1 MNTTKYLVYALMV
14 ILLIACGEE
23 FLELKPNE
31 ALPTE
36 DAIQSIDNL
45 EAAVT
50 GLYDGLQSSD
60 HYGRYF
66 VLVPDVMS
74 DDVKQNASANRAKE
88 YAEYGAFSDHFIT
101 QNMWARMYSTINR
114 ANTIIN
120 VDLEVGSTVQSQMDQ
135 LVGEAHAA
143 RALVHFDLVRMY
155 GQHYGFTA
163 DNSHPGVP
171 IVTEFDQNAEP
182 SRNSVA
188 QVYEQVIADLAT
200 AESLMGD
207 DFSAGRFSKTAVKA
221 LRARVALY
229 MSDWANAEKFAS
241 EVISSGDVSLT
252 GTDKYVETWLGGD
265 PPESIFE
272 VRFNTVDRPGS
283 DHLGRMYI
291 QAGYGDYLP
300 SEDVVNKIPVGDV
313 RGELF
318 AVDSNLGGIYGF
330 IRVNKWPSETGDDNV
345 PVIRLSEM
353 YLIRAE
359 ARAMTGN
366 ETGAREDVT
375 LIRQRGLPSAPAVEA
390 SGQELLDEI
399 ELEKRL
405 ELMFEGH
412 RLFELMRKQKNIAR
426 EDCTAPDNVCNVAY
440 PNEKFIMP
448 MPQNEI
454 DANPNIAQNPGY

>member
-1 MNTTKYLVYALMV
+1 MNTTKYFIYALMV
-14 ILLIACGEE
+14 IVLIACGEE

-88 YAEYGAFSDHFIT
+88 YAEYGAFADHFIT

-120 VDLEVGSTVQSQMDQ
+120 VDLEVGSTVQDQLDQ
-135 LVGEAHAA
+135 LVGEAYAI
-143 RALVHFDLVRMY
+143 RALTHFDLVRLY

-171 IVTEFDQNAEP
+171 IVTMFDQNAEP
-182 SRNSVA
+182 QRNSVA
-188 QVYEQVIADLAT
+188 QVYEQIIADLAT

-207 DFSAGRFSKTAVKA
+207 SFDAGRFSKTAVKA
-221 LRARVALY
+221 LQARVALY
-229 MSDWANAEKFAS
+229 MSDWATAANKAT
-241 EVISSGDVSLT
+241 EVINSGDVSLT
-252 GTDKYVETWLGGD
+252 ATDKYVETWLGGNS
-265 PPESIFE
+265 PEAIFE
-272 VRFNTVDRPGS
+272 VRFNSVDRPGS

-300 SEDVVNKIPVGDV
+300 SEDVVNQISAGDV
-313 RGELF
+313 REELF
-318 AVDSNLGGIYGF
+318 AVDSNLGGIFGF
-330 IRVNKWPSETGDDNV
+330 IRVNKWPSQTGDDNV

-366 ETGAREDVT
+366 ESGAQEDVDA
-375 LIRQRGLPSAPAVEA
+375 IRQRGLPSAAPVDAT
-390 SGQELLDEI
+390 GQALLDEI
-399 ELEKRL
+399 ELEKRI

-412 RLFELMRKQKNIAR
+412 RLFELMRKQKGVVRN
-426 EDCTAPDNVCNVAY
+426 DCTAPSNVCTVAY
-440 PNEKFIMP
+440 PNDKFILP

-454 DANPNIAQNPGY
+454 DANPNVAQNPGY